1 MSNQANEAQLISD
14 RNALA
19 NRGLRPVSELGAS
32 RPHGHRLRYMA
43 GCRCTECRA
52 ANTAYERKR
61 SVERKAGRGNGIV
74 CAAAARSHLAQLS
87 RTGVGRRTVQAVS
100 GVADTVLQDLIA
112 GRKTRIR
119 AETERRIL
127 GVTTRA
133 AADKAL
139 IDAGPTWKLL
149 DELLADGYSK
159 ACLARQLLKATPALQ
174 IGRSKVTVRTA
185 FEVERM
191 YARLGFCD
199 ARAMLKQLDM
209 LADEGYRSARI
220 GEELN
225 RVAGARGVPVPD
237 LAVRRGRVLTSTAV
251 LVNEVFNRLT
261 E

>member
-1 MSNQANEAQLISD
+1 MSNQNEAQPILD
-14 RNALA
+14 RNPLTA
-19 NRGLRPVSELGAS
+19 RGLRPVSELGAT
-32 RPHGHRLRYMA
+32 RPHGQRLRYMA

-52 ANTAYERKR
+52 ANTAYECHRIA
-61 SVERKAGRGNGIV
+61 ERKAGRGNGIV
-74 CAAAARSHLAQLS
+74 SAAAARNHLAKLS
-87 RTGVGRRTVQAVS
+87 STGVGRRTVQAVT
-100 GVADTVLQDLIA
+100 GVADTVLVDLIA

-149 DELLADGYSK
+149 EELLADGYSK
-159 ACLARQLLKATPALQ
+159 ADLARQLLRAKPALQ

-220 GEELN
+220 GEELK
-225 RVAGARGVPVPD
+225 RVAEARGVPPPD
-237 LAVRRGRVLTSTAV
+237 LTVRRGRVLTSTAV
-251 LVNEVFNRLT
+251 LVNEVFDRLT

>member
-1 MSNQANEAQLISD
+1 MSNQASEEQPTLD

-19 NRGLRPVSELGAS
+19 GRGLRPVTELGAK

-52 ANTAYERKR
+52 ANTAYERER
-61 SVERKAGRGNGIV
+61 IAERKAGRGNGIV
-74 CAAAARSHLAQLS
+74 CAAAARAHLAKLS
-87 RTGVGRRTVQAVS
+87 STGVGRRTVQAVT
-100 GVADTVLQDLIA
+100 GVADTLLQDLIA

-119 AETERRIL
+119 AATERRIL

-159 ACLARQLLKATPALQ
+159 AHLARQLKKDKPALQ

-185 FEVERM
+185 FEVERLH
-191 YARLGFCD
+191 ARLRFCD

-220 GEELN
+220 GEELSKLAAD
-225 RVAGARGVPVPD
+225 RDGPAPD
-237 LAVRRGRVLTSTAV
+237 LTVRRGRVLYSTAV
-251 LVNEVFNRLT
+251 LVNELFDRMT